1 MKKLIIAFLTVALSF
16 CAFACGTDSDI
27 DTNEKEAYT
36 FVMPDGAPV
45 LAAINLIKNYP
56 EIDGHKMEYKIVPA
70 ANIGQEFLKNAQ
82 LAVMP
87 TNAAAKLYN
96 AGNDLRLASVNVFG
110 VMYMIGQTE
119 LSSLEDLKGKVVYS
133 IGEGNTP
140 DLLMKYFLKE
150 AGVEYVKGDTPV
162 DGKVSFVYVN
172 EAPNVI
178 QAMMAWQSGKTEK
191 RADYGVIG
199 QPAVKGALAQL
210 TDTKIVFDFQKE
222 WKDDN
227 DGTDYPQ
234 AGVVVMSKVAENSSF
249 IAALRQGL
257 AQNYEYIS
265 ANPTVVNEVLAAN
278 GSSLKM
284 SFDKALIDSCN
295 LSYKSATEAK
305 TALEAYFTK
314 SASNDE
320 SAKNFFGGK
329 LPSVGFYV
337 A

>member
-1 MKKLIIAFLTVALSF
+1 MKKLLIALLTIALSF
-16 CAFACGTDSDI
+16 CAFACGTHSDEP
-27 DTNEKEAYT
+27 NEKEAYT

-45 LAAINLIKNYP
+45 LAAINLIKNYS

-140 DLLMKYFLKE
+140 DLLMKYFLNK

-178 QAMMAWQSGKTEK
+178 QAMKAWQSGKTEK

-199 QPAVKGALAQL
+199 QPAAKGALAQL

-234 AGVVVMSKVAENSSF
+234 AGVVVKGKVAENSSF
-249 IAALRQGL
+249 IAALRQAL

-265 ANPTVVNEVLAAN
+265 ANPIVVNEVLEAN

-284 SFDKALIDSCN
+284 TFDKALIDSCN
-295 LSYKSATEAK
+295 LSYKSAIDAK
-305 TALEAYFTK
+305 AALEAYFTK
-314 SASNDE
+314 AAANDE
-320 SAKNFFGGK
+320 SAKSFFGGK
-329 LPSVGFYV
+329 LPSDGFYV